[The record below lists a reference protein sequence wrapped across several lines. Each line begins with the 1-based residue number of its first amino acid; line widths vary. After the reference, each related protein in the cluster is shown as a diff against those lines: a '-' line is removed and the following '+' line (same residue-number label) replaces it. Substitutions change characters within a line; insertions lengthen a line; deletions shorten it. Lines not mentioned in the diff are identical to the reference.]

1 MIYSEFPLVE
11 IFGADRRRYGCT
23 DERTGGCTPRGPRRP
38 KRCSKPVKNQ
48 WQWCKQG
55 IETTLLEVVWS
66 NKVLFLNTVYLSYKT
81 YIRLSFFYSSENEIY
96 TSDFK
101 QRHFVIWKRSNYVS
115 RNVTS
120 DIPSCTPSSEHE
132 IFILSLAK
140 SSSPRSQ
147 NTGVVNITHLNV

>member
-1 MIYSEFPLVE
+1 MNFHWLKFLVRTDGGTDVRTNGRTAALLE
-11 IFGADRRRYGCT
+11 VLADLK
-23 DERTGGCTPRGPRRP
+23 D
-38 KRCSKPVKNQ
+38 VQNQLKNQ

-66 NKVLFLNTVYLSYKT
+66 NKVPFLNTVYLSYKT